1 MELTLDQFERL
12 SEKLDGILAEQGE
25 SRTESALIRQEMTQ
39 IREHLARLNGRV
51 GKSEERLTAIEM
63 TAIEARGAWKAA
75 VAVASI
81 VGGLASWILQAVAGG
96 QSK

>member
-63 TAIEARGAWKAA
+63 AAIEARGAWKAA
-75 VAVASI
+75 VAVASLI
-81 VGGLASWILQAVAGG
+81 GGLASWVIQAVVSGKS
-96 QSK
+96 Q